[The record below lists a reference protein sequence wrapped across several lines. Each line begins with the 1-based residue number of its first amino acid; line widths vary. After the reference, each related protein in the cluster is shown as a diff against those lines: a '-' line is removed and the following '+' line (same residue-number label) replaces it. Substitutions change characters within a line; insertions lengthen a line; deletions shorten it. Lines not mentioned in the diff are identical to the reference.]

1 MTTTLVESPAYKM
14 SISLNVLNHL
24 GIGLY
29 SNIPAVLSE
38 IVANAWDADATEVRI
53 NIDTPNSTI
62 VITDNGK
69 GMTKDDINNKYLMVG
84 YSRRVTEPGKTEL
97 GRSPM
102 GRKGIGKLSV
112 FSIADIV
119 EVYSVKDGQRNA
131 LLLDSENIQQRIKG
145 KTLGGDYFPSPIDTN
160 AIDFQKGTKIVL
172 RKLKKQ
178 LDRTEG
184 FLRKRLA
191 RRFSVIGSQYDFR
204 VWVDDEEIC
213 TKDRDYFDA
222 LEFLWYMGDESKEI
236 VKECGRLKMS
246 FRLDNVVN
254 EEQHYSVKG
263 WIGTADE
270 RKHIDDQNNSI
281 VIYAH
286 GKLIQEDILKD
297 FSEGGVYAKYLIGEI
312 DADFMDLDDQEDLV
326 TSDRQR
332 VKEDD
337 PRYIE
342 LKDFIWAVL
351 KKIQNQWTNLRSEIG
366 VERATA
372 NPIVKEWY
380 DKWHGDTKT
389 YAKKLFGRIESLKVP
404 DQEAKKEL
412 YKSSML
418 AFEKMA
424 LKDSLSILDTLE
436 SEKDFELIAKIFAEV
451 DELEAVHYYEIVKGR
466 LSVVR
471 EFERILP
478 VERERVLQQ
487 HIFDHLWL
495 LDPSWER
502 ASSNFRIEQAVTTEF
517 NDIDAHLKAE
527 EREGRI
533 DIRYKTAAGKHIIIE
548 LKKYNRPVE
557 VYDLLRQVRKYRDA
571 LDKCLRTKFQDTQ
584 HVIECICIL
593 GSPPEPRDQEREN
606 TSMLK
611 EIGAR
616 FVTYDALV
624 QQTLE
629 SYKDYLE
636 KEKVVSALTALMDR
650 MDTEFV

>member
-1 MTTTLVESPAYKM
+1 M

-53 NIDTPNSTI
+53 NINIPGSTI

-69 GMTKDDINNKYLMVG
+69 GMTQDDINNKYLMVG
-84 YSRRVTEPGKTEL
+84 YSRRVAEPGETRL

-112 FSIADIV
+112 FSVADIV
-119 EVYSVKDGQRNA
+119 EVYSIKGGQRNA
-131 LLLDSENIQQRIKG
+131 LLLDSGEIQQRIKG
-145 KTLGGDYFPSPIDTN
+145 VTLGGDYFPPPLDTSE
-160 AIDFQKGTKIVL
+160 IDFQTGTKIVL

-191 RRFSVIGSQYDFR
+191 RRFSIIGSQHDFR
-204 VWVDDEEIC
+204 VWVDDVEI
-213 TKDRDYFDA
+213 TTNDRDFYDA
-222 LEFLWYMGDESKEI
+222 FEFLWYMGDESKEI
-236 VKECGRLKMS
+236 VDECTKLRTS
-246 FRLDNVVN
+246 FKLDNIVN
-254 EEQHYSVKG
+254 EKEHYTIKG
-263 WIGTADE
+263 WIGTVDE

-297 FSEGGVYAKYLIGEI
+297 FSEGGIYAKYLIGEI
-312 DADFMDLDDQEDLV
+312 EADFMDLDDQDDLV

-342 LKDFIWAVL
+342 LKKFIWPVL
-351 KKIQNQWTNLRSEIG
+351 KKIQNEWTGLRNVVG

-380 DKWHGDTKT
+380 DKWHGDTKVS
-389 YAKKLFGRIESLKVP
+389 AQKLFGKIESLKVP
-404 DQEAKKEL
+404 DREAKKEL
-412 YKSSML
+412 YKASML

-424 LKDSLSILDTLE
+424 LKDSLSLLDTLE
-436 SEKDFELIAKIFAEV
+436 SERDFELITKIFAEI

-466 LSVVR
+466 IRVVR
-471 EFERILP
+471 EFERVLP
-478 VERERVLQQ
+478 FERERVLQQ
-487 HIFDHLWL
+487 HIFNHLWL

-502 ASSNFRIEQAVTTEF
+502 ASSNFRIEQAVTNEF
-517 NDIDAHLKAE
+517 NDINARLTSE

-548 LKKYNRPVE
+548 LKKYNRTVE
-557 VYDLLRQVRKYRDA
+557 VYDLLKQVRKYRDA
-571 LDKCLRTKFQDTQ
+571 LDKCLRTKFQDTR

-593 GSPPEPRDQEREN
+593 GSPPEPRDQEKEN
-606 TSMLK
+606 ISMLK

-616 FVTYDALV
+616 FVTYDSLV

-629 SYKDYLE
+629 SYGDYLE
-636 KEKVVSALTALMDR
+636 KEKAVSELTALMDR
-650 MDTEFV
+650 MDRELV